1 MCVCMYVYMRM
12 CVYVCMYVC
21 MRLYV
26 WMYVCMYEN
35 LCVYVW
41 MYVCIY
47 VCMCVCMHV
56 CMCVCINV
64 CMLSPAVLGNKEMNA
79 KADLALVLESTE
91 GMYGDFVSN
100 SSAYL
105 DARGLRANS
114 FSLNG
119 IVIEDHSITA
129 NVMQLL
135 GRYIHT

>member
-1 MCVCMYVYMRM
+1 
-12 CVYVCMYVC
+12 
-21 MRLYV
+21 
-26 WMYVCMYEN
+26 
-35 LCVYVW
+35 
-41 MYVCIY
+41 
-47 VCMCVCMHV
+47 
-56 CMCVCINV
+56 
-64 CMLSPAVLGNKEMNA
+64 MLSPAVLGNKEMNA
-79 KADLALVLESTE
+79 KADLALVLESTD

-135 GRYIHT
+135 GRYIHTYIHTSYPQIHTYTS